1 MAINEALYPKLLKNP
16 RFVAVETLCCVLSG
30 ESLTDALPKCAE
42 RLNDNE
48 RRFVQHLLFGTLR
61 QYDALEDRVSQ
72 MLSKPIKPS
81 EIEVK
86 VAQILAT
93 YELTEMAT
101 AEYAILNNWVNLIKL
116 MEKEWASGLTNAILR
131 NIQRGKLPAA
141 KTAAGK
147 SNMPGWFAKR
157 VENQWGK
164 AALEEIGAFYQLHPE
179 MILRVNLQKN
189 SRDEYLAKLTQ
200 VDIPAVAHEFV
211 ETAIVLDSPVSV
223 ELLPGFAE
231 GLVSVQ
237 DAAAQLAAKILAPE
251 NGMRVLDACS
261 APGGKTTAMIER
273 APDLKL
279 MVALDSSKERLTR
292 VTENIERVCGEIP
305 AYVEIAAI
313 ACEDYETAEKFE
325 RILLDVPCSATGIMH
340 RHPDIKRL
348 RQASDINNL
357 REIQMNIFNHA
368 WAQLA
373 VGGRLLYATCSIL
386 KDENEQ
392 QVRQFLKNHDDAVEV
407 KFELPFAETRDEGV
421 QILPRYFDSAKS
433 VDGFYYALLEK
444 IA

>member
-1 MAINEALYPKLLKNP
+1 MAINEALYPKLLKNS

-42 RLNDNE
+42 KLNDND

-86 VAQILAT
+86 VSLILAT

-101 AEYAILNNWVNLIKL
+101 AEYAILNNWVNLIKA
-116 MEKEWASGLTNAILR
+116 MDKDWAAGLTNAILR
-131 NIQRGKLPAA
+131 NVQRGKLPPA
-141 KTAAGK
+141 KLPAGK

-157 VENQWGK
+157 LENQWGSE
-164 AALEEIGAFYQLHPE
+164 ALEEIGTFYQLHPE

-189 SRDEYLAKLTQ
+189 SRDEYLAKLKAA
-200 VDIPAVAHEFV
+200 DIPALAHAFV
-211 ETAIVLDSPVSV
+211 DTAIVLESPMSV
-223 ELLPGFAE
+223 EHLPGFAE
-231 GLVSVQ
+231 GAVSVQ
-237 DAAAQLAAKILAPE
+237 DAAAQLAAQLLDVKD
-251 NGMRVLDACS
+251 GMKVLDACS
-261 APGGKTTAMIER
+261 APGGKTTAILES
-273 APDLKL
+273 APKL
-279 MVALDSSKERLTR
+279 EKLYALDSSKERLVR
-292 VTENIERVCGEIP
+292 VTENIERVCGSMP
-305 AYVEIAAI
+305 AFVTVDAV
-313 ACEDYETAEKFE
+313 ACEDFETDMKFD

-348 RQASDINNL
+348 RKASDINNL
-357 REIQMNIFNHA
+357 RDTQANILKHA
-368 WAQLA
+368 WGQLA

-392 QVRQFLKNHDDAVEV
+392 QIRQFLKTQEDAREI
-407 KFELPFAETRDEGV
+407 KLTLPCGEARDEGV
-421 QILPRYFDSAKS
+421 QILPRYFESEKS

-444 IA
+444 MG